1 MNDRTVAERAEYLS
15 KRRARM
21 LPFLALIYLSQQVT
35 YFSALQSP
43 THMSSHVFRI
53 SAWLALSA
61 VLLAA
66 LATKGFW
73 LQPREVRDLI
83 DDEHTRANRLDA
95 LRLGFVFAMLT
106 GMGVYFLDQF
116 EPLTAGAAAH
126 LILTFG
132 LGAALIR
139 FGALERRAHRP
150 D

>member
-1 MNDRTVAERAEYLS
+1 MAERSFAQKAEYLS
-15 KRRARM
+15 QRRARM
-21 LPFLALIYLSQQVT
+21 LPFLAIIYLSQQAT
-35 YFSALQSP
+35 YFSALQSAS
-43 THMSSHVFRI
+43 HSSSHAFRI

-83 DDEHTRANRLDA
+83 DDEHTRANRLEA
-95 LRLGFVFAMLT
+95 LRVGFVFAMLT

-132 LGAALIR
+132 LGSALVR
-139 FGALERRAHRP
+139 FGFLERRAHRGG
-150 D
+150 

>member
-1 MNDRTVAERAEYLS
+1 MNQRSVAEKAEFLS
-15 KRRARM
+15 RRRART
-21 LPFLALIYLSQQVT
+21 LPVLAVVYLAQQGS

-43 THMSSHVFRI
+43 THTSSYTFRI
-53 SAWLALSA
+53 SAWLVLSA

-95 LRLGFVFAMLT
+95 LRLGFIFAMLT
-106 GMGVYFLDQF
+106 GMSVYFLDQF

-139 FGALERRAHRP
+139 FGMLERRAHR
-150 D
+150 DG